1 MNPLS
6 EKPFTPIL
14 SIGKIS
20 SLAVS
25 ILIVIYLVTLV
36 FGLISLDSPEEA
48 IGNPYFTILE
58 VLIILIAPL
67 MIISLAAIYNSTREE
82 GKIYGLI
89 GLVFMVIMTGITCS
103 VHFTIL
109 VLSRQPE
116 FNSMQHAS
124 LIFSFQWPSIVYAL
138 DILAWDFFYPLSML
152 FLAFLFRGKG
162 LNRTIR
168 VLAFLSAGISFI
180 GLLGIPLN
188 NMQVRNIG
196 ILGYTVFAIPL
207 FYLLG
212 KFFSKA
218 TE

>member
-1 MNPLS
+1 M
-6 EKPFTPIL
+6 
-14 SIGKIS
+14 
-20 SLAVS
+20 A
-25 ILIVIYLVTLV
+25 TLV
-36 FGLISLDSPEEA
+36 MGLISLDSPEEA
-48 IGNPYFTILE
+48 IGNPYFTIQE
-58 VLIILIAPL
+58 VLIILIGPSML
-67 MIISLAAIYNSTREE
+67 ISLAVLNNKTKAER
-82 GKIYGLI
+82 KIYGLI
-89 GLVFMVIMTGITCS
+89 TLVFMVIMTGITCS

-116 FNSMQHAS
+116 FINMPNAS
-124 LIFSFQWPSIVYAL
+124 LIFSFQWPSIAYAL

-152 FLAFLFRGKG
+152 FLAFLFRGKE

-212 KFFSKA
+212 KVFSKV

>member
-1 MNPLS
+1 MS
-6 EKPFTPIL
+6 A
-14 SIGKIS
+14 IGKIS
-20 SLAVS
+20 SQAVS
-25 ILIVIYLVTLV
+25 LLILIYLATLV
-36 FGLISLDSPEEA
+36 MGLISLDSPEEA
-48 IGNPYFTILE
+48 IGNPYFTIQE
-58 VLIILIAPL
+58 VLIILIGPSML
-67 MIISLAAIYNSTREE
+67 ISLAVLNNKTKAER
-82 GKIYGLI
+82 KIYGLI
-89 GLVFMVIMTGITCS
+89 TLVFMVIMTGITCS

-116 FNSMQHAS
+116 FINMPNAS
-124 LIFSFQWPSIVYAL
+124 LIFSFQWPSIAYAL

-152 FLAFLFRGKG
+152 FLAFLFRGKE

-212 KFFSKA
+212 KVFSKV